1 MIPPKTL
8 LALSAA
14 FVLTAL
20 PALAGSGKT
29 YQVTGPVLE
38 FSDTVIVVQK
48 GEERWEIARTPSTKI
63 TGTLAKGAKVTI
75 QYTMAATAVE
85 VK

>member
-1 MIPPKTL
+1 MIPSKTF
-8 LALSAA
+8 LALAA
-14 FVLTAL
+14 ALVLTVL

-38 FSDTVIVVQK
+38 FSDTIIVVQK
-48 GEERWEIARTPSTKI
+48 GEERWEVARTPATKI

-75 QYTMAATAVE
+75 QYTMTATAAE